1 MKKIIFLFCM
11 LLGIVQNLSAQ
22 SYNQDNRALQ
32 NYIERM
38 YKASPFEGCRFIDD
52 YDKTYFIS
60 VVALNSAKYKSQQ
73 NMNRV
78 AEVKSQQQSG
88 EFFNGTQS
96 FSEFVIKTP
105 RSEQNGNASNIEETI
120 DVIKTNSTGYIRQ
133 MQVLT
138 SFVHNNSVVFIYCKE
153 VTSNKNK

>member
-1 MKKIIFLFCM
+1 M

-22 SYNQDNRALQ
+22 SYNQNNRALQ

-60 VVALNSAKYKSQQ
+60 VIALDSAKYKSQQ
-73 NMNRV
+73 IMNRV
-78 AEVKSQQQSG
+78 AEIKSQQQSG

-120 DVIKTNSTGYIRQ
+120 ERYNRETLEVKYKGKTIADVLDMTVEEALEFFDKILRIKKYN
-133 MQVLT
+133 
-138 SFVHNNSVVFIYCKE
+138 
-153 VTSNKNK
+153 

>member
-1 MKKIIFLFCM
+1 MKKIIYLFCM
-11 LLGIVQNLSAQ
+11 LIGIVQNLSAQ
-22 SYNQDNRALQ
+22 SYNQDKRALQ

-52 YDKTYFIS
+52 YDKTHFIS
-60 VVALNSAKYKSQQ
+60 VVALNSAKYKTPQI
-73 NMNRV
+73 MNRV
-78 AEVKSQQQSG
+78 AEVKSQRQSG

-96 FSEFVIKTP
+96 FSEFVVKTP
-105 RSEQNGNASNIEETI
+105 RSEQHGSTSNIEETI

-138 SFVHNNSVVFIYCKE
+138 SFVHNNYVVYIYCKE
-153 VTSNKNK
+153 VTNNKN